1 MKELKKWPSPN
12 CEGHHIKATGLL
24 RPSGHTIIVKCTKY
38 NLTNVRLQVIHLKD
52 GGRKNTQMCGHRLFL
67 LNVKGGRVMGNPFK
81 DLREQLGLKVK
92 DMGLIAGVTLNCIYK
107 TEAGEPAEPWRYA
120 LGLEKAGLVVALD
133 ILEDYA
139 VWRQDVQKRKSAEA
153 RKLLE
158 GVA

>member
-1 MKELKKWPSPN
+1 
-12 CEGHHIKATGLL
+12 
-24 RPSGHTIIVKCTKY
+24 
-38 NLTNVRLQVIHLKD
+38 
-52 GGRKNTQMCGHRLFL
+52 
-67 LNVKGGRVMGNPFK
+67 MGNPFK
-81 DLREQLGLKVK
+81 DLREQLGFKVK

-120 LGLEKAGLVVALD
+120 LGLEKAGLVRANE
-133 ILEDYA
+133 ILNDYA

>member
-1 MKELKKWPSPN
+1 
-12 CEGHHIKATGLL
+12 
-24 RPSGHTIIVKCTKY
+24 
-38 NLTNVRLQVIHLKD
+38 
-52 GGRKNTQMCGHRLFL
+52 
-67 LNVKGGRVMGNPFK
+67 MGNPFK

-120 LGLEKAGLVVALD
+120 LGLEKAGLVVAID

-139 VWRQDVQKRKSAEA
+139 VWRKDVQKSKRDEA